1 MSAAHHAVCLLQ
13 FMNPKMMVK
22 KGGKCP
28 DGHINSWFFE
38 GNGLKEHV
46 SKKLPKQTAS
56 KVQFGQK
63 DFKRYPE
70 NLLNS
75 RRRYNRAFQ
84 VRHLLHCF
92 EFLEACSRV
101 QMVMHYAACC
111 PSTQK
116 HGKCLAPACT
126 STGLPLC
133 CRYCLAPEPCFPCT
147 QTRFPDCR
155 QLQMKH
161 KVRTC

>member
-1 MSAAHHAVCLLQ
+1 MSAAHHAVWLLQ

-28 DGHINSWFFE
+28 EGHINSWFFE

-46 SKKLPKQTAS
+46 AKKLPKQTAS
-56 KVQFGQK
+56 KLQYGQL

-84 VRHLLHCF
+84 VAIIFNVLRTLATLRHMC
-92 EFLEACSRV
+92 
-101 QMVMHYAACC
+101 MVRNYAACC
-111 PSTQK
+111 ISANSR
-116 HGKCLAPACT
+116 G
-126 STGLPLC
+126 GLSA
-133 CRYCLAPEPCFPCT
+133 YVHQASAT
-147 QTRFPDCR
+147 ATR
-155 QLQMKH
+155 
-161 KVRTC
+161 